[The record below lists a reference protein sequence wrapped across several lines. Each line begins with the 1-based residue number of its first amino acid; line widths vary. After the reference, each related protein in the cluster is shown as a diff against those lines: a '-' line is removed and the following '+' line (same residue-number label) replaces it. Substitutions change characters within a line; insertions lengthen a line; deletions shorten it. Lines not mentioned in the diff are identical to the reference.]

1 MKIVSEEED
10 SLVKQMLDVDPV
22 GLLLF
27 YFLVPGK
34 SSVVEGNR
42 HYAVPSPGSS
52 GRTEGFL
59 LLVFFHE
66 NSSGLKKSAFYHLP
80 SLGEDADQA
89 ILSYN
94 VFSLAS
100 KEERYR
106 SLVGSIVELEDHA
119 QPPRRRPF

>member
-1 MKIVSEEED
+1 MKIASEEED

-22 GLLLF
+22 GLLHS

-42 HYAVPSPGSS
+42 HYTVLSPGSS

-59 LLVFFHE
+59 LLVFFHG

-119 QPPRRRPF
+119 QSPRRRQF